1 MSIHR
6 AGQHDVARRTPVL
19 RIGLDHLEV
28 RSLLSTI
35 PNSVVHVP
43 VRGSANVID
52 VAPVHL
58 GTASPDGASTAAD
71 SSGADASYF
80 LALGIPAG
88 VRNWVA
94 KYPQKHI
101 AEQFGSEVTRI
112 RPIHISLVRDIAG
125 ISDLNNFENEV
136 EGVVMGFEK
145 VHGTINKTF
154 EFKPTTGKVVPQ
166 KEPRFYVYNL
176 SAVGAT
182 SGDFTALSQRLAALA
197 PKAVPESVVKV
208 HMSVFYNWS
217 VEPTEIA
224 NELHKCCHEPLRA
237 FHADD
242 VMLVKSLG
250 RHEYKVI
257 DSWG

>member
-1 MSIHR
+1 MAR
-6 AGQHDVARRTPVL
+6 TRRTF
-19 RIGLDHLEV
+19 
-28 RSLLSTI
+28 
-35 PNSVVHVP
+35 
-43 VRGSANVID
+43 
-52 VAPVHL
+52 
-58 GTASPDGASTAAD
+58 SP
-71 SSGADASYF
+71 
-80 LALGIPAG
+80 LGIPAG

-166 KEPRFYVYNL
+166 KEPWFYVYNL

-182 SGDFTALSQRLAALA
+182 SGDLRHSPNGSRLLLRR
-197 PKAVPESVVKV
+197 PCRSP
-208 HMSVFYNWS
+208 WS
-217 VEPTEIA
+217 RCT
-224 NELHKCCHEPLRA
+224 
-237 FHADD
+237 
-242 VMLVKSLG
+242 
-250 RHEYKVI
+250 
-257 DSWG
+257 